1 MVGNRKFCFFCLPLS
16 SHHLVSPGLFIGSSS
31 LTSTFVFLPSFVI
44 LSIFRS
50 MSGWNHKGWH
60 TDGWT
65 DDGWNEPQKNS
76 WGDDWNKKSWGD
88 DWNKPKWGDD
98 WNKPQWNQWNQKSDW
113 NQWGDDWNSWN
124 KYDSRK

>member
-1 MVGNRKFCFFCLPLS
+1 MAGNRKFVFFLS
-16 SHHLVSPGLFIGSSS
+16 SLILSSSRDLVSSLAA
-31 LTSTFVFLPSFVI
+31 LTSTFYRLLPSSCFFFS

-65 DDGWNEPQKNS
+65 DDGWNEPKKN
-76 WGDDWNKKSWGD
+76 SWGD

-98 WNKPQWNQWNQKSDW
+98 WNKPQWNQWNQ
-113 NQWGDDWNSWN
+113 WGDNWNSWN
-124 KYDSRK
+124 KNYDSRK